1 MKKRIIITE
10 NQYKEIFSNNKYYK
24 ILVNEQWDNI
34 ASKIAKKIG
43 SLTKFSEPFIPLRTN
58 LKTLESELDNLR
70 SLPTTNNN
78 NLRIS
83 QKRSSIRAVKDS
95 LKDKFRVKI
104 GDDNLGK
111 LDAIF
116 HNYDIYDPESL
127 IYALNNKGDLTK
139 GELGN
144 LYKIDFNLDDNG
156 TTTFKT
162 ILLNTIKADENV
174 EKLFITYRSIN
185 NRLKQTHPSNIRI
198 NDVMNNHIPTD
209 IKRDLLKDDSF
220 ARSVE
225 KNQLLANIPDPS
237 VWNPG
242 SILNDIP
249 DNVNEL
255 EELIEKMKSQLENLN
270 TLYNNPV
277 SVLDKTS
284 RDLWNT
290 FQSNLTKTDVQK
302 IASKYEELEMLINK
316 NGVKPKEFYKKLI
329 DITPNKWKRLVLKMR
344 PPFKGVL
351 IPLVYF
357 SGLLF
362 VGVPIGASIYDLY
375 DYVMKDKSKKVDDT
389 DIKSKFL
396 PWLKTVNKES
406 YDKVILNQKN
416 YTITVDGKNL
426 TIKNKEGKTHTYLYD
441 ETNNTFDEV
450 DDETQ
455 STGTFENSLDGFK
468 EFLKLNPSEMANDGD
483 IPDGVQDIFTIS
495 GSSGVPYVTFNFE
508 NNTFV
513 EKEQ

>member
-43 SLTKFSEPFIPLRTN
+43 NLTKFSEPFKPLRTN

-104 GDDNLGK
+104 GSDNLGK
-111 LDAIF
+111 LDDIF
-116 HNYDIYDPESL
+116 PNYDIYDPESL
-127 IYALNNKGDLTK
+127 IYALNNKGNLTK
-139 GELGN
+139 EELGD
-144 LYKIDFNLDDNG
+144 LYKIDFNFDDNG

-162 ILLNTIKADENV
+162 ILLNTIKGDENV
-174 EKLFITYRSIN
+174 EKLFRTYRSIN
-185 NRLKQTHPSNIRI
+185 KRLKQTHPSNIKI
-198 NDVMNNHIPTD
+198 NDVINRHIPTD
-209 IKRDLLKDDSF
+209 IKNDLVRDDSF

-225 KNQLLANIPDPS
+225 KSELIDNIPDPIS
-237 VWNPG
+237 VWNPE

-249 DNVNEL
+249 DNVDEL

-270 TLYNNPV
+270 TLYTNPV
-277 SVLDKTS
+277 SVWDKTS

-290 FQSNLTKTDVQK
+290 FQSNLSKTDVQK
-302 IASKYEELEMLINK
+302 ITSKYEELEMLINK
-316 NGVKPKEFYKKLI
+316 NGIKPKEFYKKLI
-329 DITPNKWKRLVLKMR
+329 DITPNKWKRLVLKI
-344 PPFKGVL
+344 PGPLKGIT
-351 IPLVYF
+351 IPTAYF
-357 SGLLF
+357 LGLLF
-362 VGVPIGASIYDLY
+362 VGVPIGATIYDLY
-375 DYVMKDKSKKVDDT
+375 DYVMKDKSKKVDGT

-396 PWLKTVNKES
+396 PWLKINDKGL
-406 YDKVILNQKN
+406 YDKVILNPKD
-416 YTITVDGKNL
+416 YTTTTDNDTLI
-426 TIKNKEGKTHTYLYD
+426 IKNKEGKSLYFLYD
-441 ETNNTFDEV
+441 KATDTFKETEEIV
-450 DDETQ
+450 
-455 STGTFENSLDGFK
+455 GTFENSLDGFK
-468 EFLKLNPSEMANDGD
+468 EFLKLNPNEKANAEDT
-483 IPDGVQDIFTIS
+483 PNGVTDIFTIS